1 MTIPAKTS
9 PAAKASTVIRFLA
22 FVSLLLGLVAAATF
36 FLLENP
42 DRFKNQI
49 SQGIESATGYE
60 VTVKGELSW
69 RYWPPIAINAEQIQL
84 GTPGEAPFIKLDQV
98 SVDID
103 LMPLITQ
110 QRIID
115 VNEIAIT
122 GGRVSLLVDGSG
134 KANWELTTTDT
145 PPSPG
150 DSGPTEIAQTSTL
163 QRFWV
168 ENLEVSYIDEQAD
181 LDYLVVLTK
190 LTTSALTSD
199 RPFDISV
206 IVKIQDNLENL
217 KASIES
223 TGQLQYHASN
233 DQFGFDDLIT
243 TIKLVVDDEPYPE
256 INLASKG
263 QWRPSQES
271 IVLTRNDIRVSSAN
285 IASSGVIN
293 LGGATPRYDGVVNL
307 QTADPTQLSR
317 DFDMELSVKFLQ
329 FTADVAIDPTLIH
342 MRSLEGEF
350 DESKFKGTA
359 TLELSP
365 INAITA
371 DLRIDKLDTTDYL
384 SDSPGADT
392 KGATNAATKSD
403 VPIDSALIPVGL
415 LRHTHLKT
423 IIRIDSVIVD
433 GGELRHAKVELRND
447 RKVLDLIANAS
458 GYKGRIV
465 LSANTQLTG
474 EISTELKLTLD
485 RLDIPKLVEVEG
497 ITGTLTANSDVKFD
511 GSMLSQLERTLVGKS
526 TFVIKDGT
534 LDVRP
539 LKSVAATIDSITGKT
554 SSISEWPDIM
564 PFDSMTGDHVFTDGI
579 ETGQVFNASLENI
592 SITALGGI
600 SLQAETLN
608 YDVTTTLKKTE
619 AGKFEVSDQLSG
631 IRWPLICSGK
641 FSDSPADLCLGKD
654 GAISQLVTEIVKQDL
669 QRRGSK
675 KIEELINDN
684 LPDEYK
690 DITTG
695 LFKNLF
701 KKK

>member
-1 MTIPAKTS
+1 M
-9 PAAKASTVIRFLA
+9 IRFLA
-22 FVSLLLGLVAAATF
+22 FVSLLLGLVASATL

-69 RYWPPIAINAEQIQL
+69 RYWPPIAINAQQIQL

-110 QRIID
+110 QRVID

-122 GGRVSLLVDGSG
+122 GGRVSLLVDASG
-134 KANWELTTTDT
+134 KANWVPTTTDT
-145 PPSPG
+145 PPPPG
-150 DSGPTEIAQTSTL
+150 DSSPTEIAQTSTL
-163 QRFWV
+163 QRLWI
-168 ENLEVSYIDEQAD
+168 ENLEVSYIDEQAE
-181 LDYLVVLTK
+181 LDYQVVLTK

-263 QWRPSQES
+263 QWRPLQEA

-285 IASSGVIN
+285 ISSSGVIN
-293 LGGATPRYDGVVNL
+293 LGGDTPRYDGVVKL
-307 QTADPTQLSR
+307 QTADPAQLSR
-317 DFDMELSVKFLQ
+317 DFDVELPVKFLQ
-329 FTADVAIDPTLIH
+329 LTADVAIAPTFIH
-342 MRSLEGEF
+342 MRPLEGVF
-350 DESKFKGTA
+350 DESTFKGMV
-359 TLELSP
+359 TLEMSP

-371 DLRIDKLDTTDYL
+371 DLRIDKLDITNYL
-384 SDSPGADT
+384 SDSPGTDT
-392 KGATNAATKSD
+392 AGVTNTATKSD
-403 VPIDSALIPVGL
+403 VPIDSELIPVGL

-423 IIRIDSVIVD
+423 IIRIDALSVD
-433 GGELRHAKVELRND
+433 GAELRNAKMEL
-447 RKVLDLIANAS
+447 RNNGKVLDLIGNAS
-458 GYKGRIV
+458 GYDGRIV
-465 LSANTQLTG
+465 LSANTQMTKD
-474 EISTELKLTLD
+474 ISTNLKLTLD
-485 RLDIPKLVEVEG
+485 RLDISKLIEIEG
-497 ITGTLTANSDVKFD
+497 ITGTLTVNSDADFD
-511 GSMLSQLERTLVGKS
+511 GNLFRQLNRTLEGKS

-539 LKSVAATIDSITGKT
+539 LKSVAGTIDALTGKT

-564 PFDSMTGDHVFTDGI
+564 PFDRMAGDHVFTNGI
-579 ETGQVFNASLENI
+579 ETGQIFNASLDNI

-600 SLQAETLN
+600 NLQAETLN
-608 YDVTTTLKKTE
+608 YDVTTTLNKTE
-619 AGKFEVSDQLSG
+619 EGMFKVSDQLSG

-641 FSDSPADLCLGKD
+641 FSDSPADLCLGEE
-654 GAISQLVTEIVKQDL
+654 GAISQLVAEIVKQDL
-669 QRRGSK
+669 QRRGSQ

-690 DITTG
+690 DITTD

-701 KKK
+701 NRK